1 MGRSAAGT
9 HIRLSAVQSL
19 IPARSIFH
27 QAVHQHA
34 FACKLYCKHL
44 HQHYISTRGSA
55 VAPGLNLSVL
65 TGDANRSK
73 EPDRVWHWRTSTGI
87 ICMLCEGL
95 RAHTHTQTPS
105 HPPTQRRPPTQT
117 PTPTNTHAHA
127 HSHSHHRP
135 YTDHTHRHPAHFARL
150 TTHRTHTFIVL
161 TSSLIIDVQINERN
175 C

>member
-105 HPPTQRRPPTQT
+105 HPPTQRRPPHRHPHPQT
-117 PTPTNTHAHA
+117 PTPTPTHTHT
-127 HSHSHHRP
+127 
-135 YTDHTHRHPAHFARL
+135 TDHTL
-150 TTHRTHTFIVL
+150 TTPTQHTCTTDDTPHPHVHRSHQ
-161 TSSLIIDVQINERN
+161 LIDH
-175 C
+175 